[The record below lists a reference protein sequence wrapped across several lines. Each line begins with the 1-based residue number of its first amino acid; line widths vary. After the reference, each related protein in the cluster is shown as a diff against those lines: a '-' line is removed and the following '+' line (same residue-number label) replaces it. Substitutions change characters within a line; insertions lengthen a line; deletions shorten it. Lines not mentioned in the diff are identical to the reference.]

1 MAVIKLPRM
10 TAASLLGRS
19 HLCHL
24 AIGIRIKS
32 IACFLHGV
40 KNSIV
45 IQ

>member
-1 MAVIKLPRM
+1 MAVIMLPSI
-10 TAASLLGRS
+10 TAASLFGRS
-19 HLCHL
+19 HFCQR

-40 KNSIV
+40 KNSIG